1 KGAIWAYT
9 SSPSIAPSDSLRDFF
24 FDNIHMITP
33 KISHAPSIK
42 YSAGQTSEA
51 PVPGTI
57 AHTMISRAPIPPI
70 AGSQL
75 NLETYG
81 RSIFGWRDGN
91 LYFATTTMNHTR
103 PKYTPPVSRNQTI
116 APGPIQPSAS
126 VTAVVNSRAILG
138 GPGRGCSF
146 GHPE

>member
-1 KGAIWAYT
+1 MLYDFRCVFQSRFLVAEWACSASSSYGAIWAYT
-9 SSPSIAPSDSLRDFF
+9 SSPSISPSDSLRDFF

-33 KISHAPSIK
+33 KISQAPSIT

-57 AHTMISRAPIPPI
+57 AHTITSRAPIPPM

-81 RSIFGWRDGN
+81 RSMFGWRD
-91 LYFATTTMNHTR
+91 
-103 PKYTPPVSRNQTI
+103 
-116 APGPIQPSAS
+116 
-126 VTAVVNSRAILG
+126 
-138 GPGRGCSF
+138 
-146 GHPE
+146 